1 MILYFSATGNS
12 KYVAERIA
20 KVTNEECV
28 SILDVIKDDKYYLS
42 IKANETVG
50 IVSPTYAWGC
60 PSVIIDF
67 LKNVSLTENKKCYMY
82 YIATYGTTPG
92 NNGYFANKNLF
103 KSIGREF
110 DAYFSVK
117 MPDTWTPI
125 FNLPNKEKVSE
136 INRKAEPQIDE
147 IIANI
152 QNNQRSCIYRPKE
165 LDLFNCWRLP
175 ARLLSNVSN
184 NADIWQQGC
193 RQLPTTS
200 QNSI

>member
-82 YIATYGTTPG
+82 YIATY
-92 NNGYFANKNLF
+92 
-103 KSIGREF
+103 
-110 DAYFSVK
+110 
-117 MPDTWTPI
+117 
-125 FNLPNKEKVSE
+125 
-136 INRKAEPQIDE
+136 
-147 IIANI
+147 
-152 QNNQRSCIYRPKE
+152 
-165 LDLFNCWRLP
+165 
-175 ARLLSNVSN
+175 
-184 NADIWQQGC
+184 
-193 RQLPTTS
+193 
-200 QNSI
+200 